1 MLLESPALSVATK
14 ATMHLIVRRG
24 SMLHL
29 VHLDP
34 IKAKVVET
42 DNVFHLRH
50 QGDVSTMFMLRK
62 LKKLPTSYLVR
73 FSSTPYPQKCYLIQV
88 LPIASPPKTLLKEVT

>member
-14 ATMHLIVRRG
+14 ATMHLIAPRG

-42 DNVFHLRH
+42 DNVFHHLHRT
-50 QGDVSTMFMLRK
+50 VVALTMFMLRR
-62 LKKLPTSYLVR
+62 SEAHV
-73 FSSTPYPQKCYLIQV
+73 
-88 LPIASPPKTLLKEVT
+88 